1 MSTIVRAD
9 SFFVFEHID
18 NYKYLWYYLLMR
30 QSFEEL
36 QAIDAYLRRHEP
48 GLPAYA
54 DAPATPEANDERPGF
69 SELQAICTYL
79 DSEDRVVIVDEA
91 DADCA
96 AAISD
101 QQPAVIATEPPVA
114 VDRPGHNPHPRR
126 LLRRHAASREKLQNN
141 LGWDDVSRQRHH
153 EGPTSRLKSSIHMRR
168 TARLLDA
175 LLQQLAH
182 SQDDKDSSLR
192 LGTSGVIRVTN
203 LAELQRIFK
212 RSGNRRRFDVLLSE
226 YVVRLENSFG
236 GLDDESRGALTK
248 KHTTR
253 TISIRLPDPGSRE
266 LDRSLTFRLSPSP
279 STARELLRRPT
290 ASIPVLVQDGQ
301 QSLPEPHPADAAE
314 QSIVTP
320 VRSPYSSLPGRKY
333 SLVRWYGMTE
343 EEREW
348 ILYLEDAE
356 TQFSVE

>member
-1 MSTIVRAD
+1 
-9 SFFVFEHID
+9 
-18 NYKYLWYYLLMR
+18 MR

-54 DAPATPEANDERPGF
+54 DEQATPEANDERPGF
-69 SELQAICTYL
+69 SELQAICAYL
-79 DSEDRVVIVDEA
+79 ESEDRTAVTDEA
-91 DADCA
+91 DADFAEDYSDEQPEMIA
-96 AAISD
+96 A
-101 QQPAVIATEPPVA
+101 EPPVA
-114 VDRPGHNPHPRR
+114 VESIDRPRRTSQPRR
-126 LLRRHAASREKLQNN
+126 VLRRSATRREILENDC
-141 LGWDDVSRQRHH
+141 GWDDISRQREH
-153 EGPTSRLKSSIHMRR
+153 EGPTSRLKSSLHMRR

-356 TQFSVE
+356 TQVSVE